1 MDKEISFEKTMARM
15 LDTIPDEFD
24 KRETSIIYQSIAMI
38 VPELMLLQSD
48 IELMEDEAFPDTC
61 NYNNL
66 VRFSSLRNIQPRPAT
81 KGIVVAE
88 FNKDV
93 DIGTRFNCE
102 KRNYE
107 VVEKIETNKYKLV
120 AEEAGHIESIGD
132 LTPIDDI
139 SDLKTAKITSVLL
152 DGRDEENLE
161 SLRKRYMDSLGYQAF
176 GGNRADYIE
185 SVTAIDGVGA
195 CKVFRRPKSTS
206 SELGKVK
213 IYILDNSY
221 KKASTEL
228 IKLVSDRLNPEQGEG
243 YGLAPIGHMTEVFEA
258 NRTTINI
265 DMKLTLT
272 QDAGDIIQDIKI
284 KIDEYLQSIR
294 EDFGT
299 SETKV
304 VRISRIENK
313 LLDISGVVDITETK
327 INGQEK
333 NFVLDDITIPILGE
347 VTYDRI

>member
-1 MDKEISFEKTMARM
+1 MGKEISFDKTMARM
-15 LDTIPDEFD
+15 LGTIPDEFD
-24 KRETSIIYQSIAMI
+24 KRETSIIYQSVAMI
-38 VPELMLLQSD
+38 VPELMALQSD

-66 VRFSSLRNIQPRPAT
+66 VRFSNLRNIQPRPAT

-88 FNKDV
+88 FNMDV
-93 DIGTRFNCE
+93 EIGTRFNCE
-102 KRNYE
+102 ERNYE
-107 VVEKIETNKYKLV
+107 VIEKIESNKYKLV
-120 AEEAGHIESIGD
+120 AEETGYIESIGD
-132 LTPIDDI
+132 LTPIDDMP
-139 SDLKTAKITSVLL
+139 DLRMAKITSVLL
-152 DGRDEENLE
+152 DGRNEEHVE
-161 SLRKRYMDSLGYQAF
+161 SLRKRYMQSLDYQAF

-185 SVTAIDGVGA
+185 KVTAIDGIGT

-206 SELGKVK
+206 SELGKVR
-213 IYILDNSY
+213 IYILDTSY
-221 KKASTEL
+221 KMASTEL
-228 IKLVSDRLNPEQGEG
+228 IKLVSDSLNSEQGEG
-243 YGLAPIGHMTEVFEA
+243 YGLVPIGHMTEVFEA
-258 NRTTINI
+258 NKTILNI
-265 DMKLTLT
+265 SMKLTLT
-272 QDAGDIIQDIKI
+272 QDAGDIMQDIKS

-327 INGQEK
+327 INGQE
-333 NFVLDDITIPILGE
+333 NNLALDEITIPILGE